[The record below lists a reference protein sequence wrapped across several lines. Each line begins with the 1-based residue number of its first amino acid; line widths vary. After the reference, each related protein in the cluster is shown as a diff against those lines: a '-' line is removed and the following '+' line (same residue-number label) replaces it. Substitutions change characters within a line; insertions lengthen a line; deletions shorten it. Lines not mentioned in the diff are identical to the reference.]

1 MTRQPT
7 PANILDAVLT
17 TDATGPDRTALRA
30 RLRWDYSQVA
40 PVDRR
45 TVEEAAVDI
54 LANGQRVQ
62 QVMQNAS
69 LAIGERLIAVK
80 RLLQHG
86 QFSDWCDQ
94 EFGMSQRT
102 AQNLMNIAR
111 TFDGKSAEIS
121 FLTDSVLAL
130 LAAPSTPE
138 PARQQ
143 AIDEA
148 QATGKSPSV
157 QRTKDIIAE
166 HKPARFTLSSD
177 DLPADLVAAGWTVR
191 SKDLGAYWVV
201 NENHGFESAV
211 VRNWDEFRNLRAEL
225 LLRLAR
231 PSAIS
236 NQQSAI
242 SNSPTPATPKQFA
255 AAVKSATWTG
265 TQPDILPPSNAPLP
279 AWAEEPISKPGQS
292 TADYLAYRDQA
303 NARGEAYLNL
313 KDWRQWLDNGAPV
326 INDDDDLAPRPSPPA
341 PPDDRLQPTQRLRAL
356 YQAVIATDD
365 QYGSLTGRFSDT
377 LAVKRD
383 LSAMIGHLEH
393 LIAIIE
399 HPEEVGNE

>member
-1 MTRQPT
+1 MNRQPT

-30 RLRWDYSQVA
+30 RLRWDYTQVA

-45 TVEEAAVDI
+45 QVEEAAIDI

-62 QVMQNAS
+62 QAMQNAS
-69 LAIGERLIAVK
+69 VAIGERLIAVK

-157 QRTKDIIAE
+157 KRTKDIIAE
-166 HKPARFTLSSD
+166 H
-177 DLPADLVAAGWTVR
+177 
-191 SKDLGAYWVV
+191 
-201 NENHGFESAV
+201 
-211 VRNWDEFRNLRAEL
+211 
-225 LLRLAR
+225 R

-236 NQQSAI
+236 NQQSPI
-242 SNSPTPATPKQFA
+242 SNSPTPSTPEEFA
-255 AAVKSATWTG
+255 AAVKRATWTG
-265 TQPDILPPSNAPLP
+265 TQPDILPPTNAPLP
-279 AWAEEPISKPGQS
+279 AWAEEEPVTRQTSNVTDERLP
-292 TADYLAYRDQA
+292 AALWL
-303 NARGEAYLNL
+303 RG
-313 KDWRQWLDNGAPV
+313 
-326 INDDDDLAPRPSPPA
+326 
-341 PPDDRLQPTQRLRAL
+341 L
-356 YQAVIATDD
+356 YQGVIASED
-365 QYGSLTGRFSDT
+365 QYSQLTGDFSGT
-377 LAVKRD
+377 LAVKRE
-383 LSAMIGHLEH
+383 LQRMIEH
-393 LIAIIE
+393 LDFLINAIT
-399 HPEEVGNE
+399 HPEEVTPAAE

>member
-1 MTRQPT
+1 MNRQPT

-45 TVEEAAVDI
+45 TVEDAAVDI
-54 LANGQRVQ
+54 LANGQR
-62 QVMQNAS
+62 MQES
-69 LAIGERLIAVK
+69 TVAIGERLIAVK
-80 RLLQHG
+80 RLLEHG
-86 QFSDWCDQ
+86 QFGDWCVT
-94 EFGMSQRT
+94 EFGMSTRT

-121 FLTDSVLAL
+121 LLSDSSLAL

-148 QATGKSPSV
+148 QQTGKSPSV
-157 QRTKDIIAE
+157 QRTKEIIAE
-166 HKPARFTLSSD
+166 H
-177 DLPADLVAAGWTVR
+177 
-191 SKDLGAYWVV
+191 
-201 NENHGFESAV
+201 
-211 VRNWDEFRNLRAEL
+211 
-225 LLRLAR
+225 R

-236 NQQSAI
+236 NQQSPI

-265 TQPDILPPSNAPLP
+265 TQPDILPPTNAPLP
-279 AWAEEPISKPGQS
+279 AWADEP
-292 TADYLAYRDQA
+292 
-303 NARGEAYLNL
+303 
-313 KDWRQWLDNGAPV
+313 
-326 INDDDDLAPRPSPPA
+326 APRPSPLA
-341 PPDDRLQPTQRLRAL
+341 PPDERLQPAQRLRAL
-356 YQAVIATDD
+356 YQAVIDSDD
-365 QYGSLTGRFSDT
+365 EYGALTGRFSDT

-383 LSAMIGHLEH
+383 LSAMIGHLDF
-393 LIAIIE
+393 LINAIT
-399 HPEEVGNE
+399 HPEEVSAAD

>member
-1 MTRQPT
+1 MRQPT

-54 LANGQRVQ
+54 LANGQR
-62 QVMQNAS
+62 MQES
-69 LAIGERLIAVK
+69 TVAIGERLIAVK
-80 RLLQHG
+80 RLLEHG
-86 QFSDWCDQ
+86 QFGDWCVT

-121 FLTDSVLAL
+121 LLSDSSLAL

-148 QATGKSPSV
+148 QQTGKSPSV
-157 QRTKDIIAE
+157 QRTKEIIAE
-166 HKPARFTLSSD
+166 H
-177 DLPADLVAAGWTVR
+177 
-191 SKDLGAYWVV
+191 
-201 NENHGFESAV
+201 
-211 VRNWDEFRNLRAEL
+211 
-225 LLRLAR
+225 R
-231 PSAIS
+231 PPAIS
-236 NQQSAI
+236 NQQSPI

-265 TQPDILPPSNAPLP
+265 TQPDILPPANAPLP
-279 AWAEEPISKPGQS
+279 SWAEEDASAP
-292 TADYLAYRDQA
+292 AVNAYAAFPMDEDGRIPA
-303 NARGEAYLNL
+303 ARGLINL
-313 KDWRQWLDNGAPV
+313 YRM
-326 INDDDDLAPRPSPPA
+326 
-341 PPDDRLQPTQRLRAL
+341 
-356 YQAVIATDD
+356 VIASEAN
-365 QYGSLTGRFSDT
+365 YGSLTGRFSDT
-377 LAVKRD
+377 LSVKRD

-399 HPEEVGNE
+399 HPEEEPPAAD